1 MPTRFEEVLAHG
13 TTMLDVV
20 YTNESREMPFFLQQ
34 LKERWFDHAADHEKF
49 LGLDLEYTADQRGV
63 AVIQL
68 CFKHHVLIFQWAR

>member
-1 MPTRFEEVLAHG
+1 MPTSFHKVLAHG

-20 YTNESREMPFFLQQ
+20 YTNESREVPFFLEQ
-34 LKERWFDHAADHEKF
+34 LKERWLDAAMDHEKF

-68 CFKHHVLIFQWAR
+68 CFARHVLIFQWAR

>member
-1 MPTRFEEVLAHG
+1 MPTGFHKVLAHG

-20 YTNESREMPFFLQQ
+20 YTNLSREVSFFLQE
-34 LKERWFDHAADHEKF
+34 LKEKWFDNAVDHEKF